1 MSFAADHNKSLAN
14 AIDFKSGTNNKFG
27 NLQQPPKET
36 FSFPIMK
43 TEEICKCL
51 TELNIHINMEELQNP
66 EKNINACHHMYE
78 LLVEVCTSLTRDDI
92 SQPAFSGL
100 QNIQYPD
107 LHEHSIPKINLMRA
121 CAKMMDLCEIKG
133 FTIKDFI
140 SPTAKRLRQH
150 LSGIINFAKF
160 REERL
165 LLLADLGS
173 QRQILLDHANSS
185 KDNNFVL
192 NNRLS
197 LLREQTSEEG
207 AQISKL
213 EAECREMDASISMMN
228 ALQNSI
234 KEESASLTALN
245 KDLKER
251 IAQASVQFEDSTV
264 LHKKLAV
271 QIVSSPEKF
280 RKLIVEVGQNLQL
293 EQKDAKHAER
303 KVRDLSAWLTN
314 VEEAHV
320 EVLAALDSVNEV
332 RAEVERQK
340 GVILDL
346 DAKKQGTQSKR
357 VEMSEVD
364 QNLSQVRR
372 HVSRAEDKLSH
383 LRKQSTQ
390 KGDEAQRAVEDLHQQ
405 LIDAEARR
413 VQVAALHL
421 L

>member
-1 MSFAADHNKSLAN
+1 MSFAADHNGRNLAN
-14 AIDFKSGTNNKFG
+14 AIDFKSANNVKFG

-43 TEEICKCL
+43 MDEIYKCL
-51 TELNIHINMEELQNP
+51 NELNIHISLDELQNP
-66 EKNINACHHMYE
+66 EKNINSCHHMYE
-78 LLVEVCTSLTRDDI
+78 MLVEVCTSLSREDI

-107 LHEHSIPKINLMRA
+107 LHEMSIPKINLLRA
-121 CAKMMDLCEIKG
+121 CSKMMDMCEIKG
-133 FTIKDFI
+133 FTMKDFI

-150 LSGIINFAKF
+150 LSGVINFAKF

-173 QRQILLDHANSS
+173 QRQLLLDHANQS

-197 LLREQTSEEG
+197 LLREQTAEEG
-207 AQISKL
+207 AQITKL
-213 EAECREMDASISMMN
+213 EAECREMDASISIMN

-234 KEESASLTALN
+234 KEESVSLTALN

-251 IAQASVQFEDSTV
+251 IAEASVQFEDCTV

-280 RKLIVEVGQNLQL
+280 RKLIVEVGQNLQI
-293 EQKDAKHAER
+293 EQKDAKLAER

-320 EVLAALDSVNEV
+320 EVCAALDSVNEV

-346 DAKKQGTQSKR
+346 DAKRQGTQSRR
-357 VEMSEVD
+357 VEMSEVE
-364 QNLSQVRR
+364 QNLNQVKR
-372 HVSRAEDKLSH
+372 HMGRAEDKLTH
-383 LRKQSTQ
+383 LRKQSAQ
-390 KGDEAQRAVEDLHQQ
+390 KGDDAQRAVDDLHHQ
-405 LIDAEARR
+405 LIEAEAKRL
-413 VQVAALHL
+413 QVPSL
-421 L
+421 LM